1 MSFNLYSMSAD
12 SINHQ
17 TLTNLCVILDLD
29 ATLISTQESFD
40 SFKQLGIIKN
50 PNLIDIKRRCYCL
63 KLTDIDTVAGDNIR
77 YDFWGIKR
85 PYIEEFLL
93 FCFNYFKLVIV
104 WSAGEKNYV
113 EAIVE
118 NIFKGLRKPHLVWT
132 KNDIVFDKDDN
143 GLKPIT
149 KMINSDFHLKHLLT
163 PERIFVVDDNDTTF
177 VKNKKN
183 AIYIPAFD
191 PELDDDN
198 HETTIKSFR
207 KPDTTLLK
215 LKYWLLLPH
224 VRNCDDVTKLDLST
238 IFDYDHENYIKIAN
252 SYENY

>member
-1 MSFNLYSMSAD
+1 MAFHLYRTSID
-12 SINHQ
+12 SINSSS
-17 TLTNLCVILDLD
+17 LTNLCVILDLD
-29 ATLISTQESFD
+29 ATLIATQDSID
-40 SFKQLGIIKN
+40 SFKQLGIMKN

-63 KLTDIDTVAGDNIR
+63 KLTDVDVNAKDNIR

-113 EAIVE
+113 EAIVD
-118 NIFKGLRKPHLVWT
+118 NIFKGLKKPHLVWT
-132 KNDIVFDKDDN
+132 KNDIVFDKEGN

-149 KMINSDFHLKHLLT
+149 KMIEKEPQFRKYLL
-163 PERIFVVDDNDTTF
+163 PEKILVVDDNDTTF

-191 PELDDDN
+191 PECKI
-198 HETTIKSFR
+198 ESFR
-207 KPDTTLLK
+207 QEDTALLK

-224 VRNCDDVTKLDLST
+224 VRNCDDVTKLDMST
-238 IFDYDHENYIKIAN
+238 IFDHDHEDYKNIAN
-252 SYENY
+252 SYEDY

>member
-1 MSFNLYSMSAD
+1 MFNLYSMSSD
-12 SINHQ
+12 TINNHSI
-17 TLTNLCVILDLD
+17 TDMCVILDLD
-29 ATLISTQESFD
+29 ATLISTQDSFD
-40 SFKQLGIIKN
+40 SFKQLGIMKN
-50 PNLIDIKRRCYCL
+50 PNLLDIKRRCYCL
-63 KLTDIDTVAGDNIR
+63 KLTDVDTVAGDNIR

-132 KNDIVFDKDDN
+132 KNDIVFDKDEN

-149 KMINSDFHLKHLLT
+149 KMMTSDFKLKHLLKA
-163 PERIFVVDDNDTTF
+163 EKILVVDDNDTTF

-183 AIYIPAFD
+183 AVYIPPFD
-191 PELDDDN
+191 PTLNLEN
-198 HETTIKSFR
+198 HEETLKSFR
-207 KPDTTLLK
+207 ENDTALLK

-224 VRNCDDVTKLDLST
+224 VRNCDDVTKIDMTT
-238 IFDYDHENYIKIAN
+238 IFDYDHEDYKNIAN
-252 SYENY
+252 SYEQY